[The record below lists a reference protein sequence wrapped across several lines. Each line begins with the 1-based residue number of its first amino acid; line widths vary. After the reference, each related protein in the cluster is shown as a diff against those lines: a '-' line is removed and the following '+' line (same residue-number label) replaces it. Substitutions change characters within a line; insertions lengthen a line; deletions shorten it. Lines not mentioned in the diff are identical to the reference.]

1 MWITEDETEILLE
14 VMEIWRDGR
23 LLVKSKMGGP
33 FIVYPENPDAVILLI
48 DESDDKNRIRA
59 MQSLGYEFIPF
70 EPYD

>member
-23 LLVKSKMGGP
+23 LLVKSKTGVP
-33 FIVYPENPDAVILLI
+33 FIIHPVNSDSVTVLV
-48 DESDDKNRIRA
+48 DESDDENRIRA